1 MQAGFDEGFS
11 LGAVLGLRVGYIL
24 GVLEGLVRAVQRVQK
39 KSADEEGGGRIGRV
53 EEARGLREEAR
64 RELGMQ
70 RVMGEGFFNEEG
82 VWRWDVPGAEG
93 KEEVTFRDVAEA
105 HPLVA
110 KWIRVVRE
118 AAERWRVDLEVLEK
132 EEGTEESG
140 LSRE

>member
-39 KSADEEGGGRIGRV
+39 KGADEEGGRQGRV
-53 EEARGLREEAR
+53 EEVRELRGEAG

-70 RVMGEGFFNEEG
+70 RVMGEEFFDGEG

-93 KEEVTFRDVAEA
+93 KEEEFTFKEVAEA

-110 KWIRVVRE
+110 KWMGVVRE
-118 AAERWRVDLEVLEK
+118 VAERWGVDLEVLER
-132 EEGTEESG
+132 EEGTEKLG
-140 LSRE
+140 LSHK